1 MGMSDKTHEIINKLY
16 VFVDTGNKKPIE
28 KYALEEMVQVKCHY
42 KSDNSRLPD
51 LTPII
56 DNRINELKEI
66 DLVKRKKREKWLDR
80 LFGFISG
87 IAVTLVSVCLKSC
100 LKLEK

>member
-1 MGMSDKTHEIINKLY
+1 MGMPDKTHKIINKLY
-16 VFVDTGNKKPIE
+16 AFVESGDKKIKE
-28 KYALEEMVQVKCHY
+28 RYTLKEVIQVKCHY
-42 KSDNSRLPD
+42 KPDNSKLPD

-56 DNRINELKEI
+56 DNIINELKEI
-66 DLVKRKKREKWLDR
+66 NLAKRKKREKWLDR

-87 IAVTLVSVCLKSC
+87 IAVTLMSVYLKGC

>member
-1 MGMSDKTHEIINKLY
+1 MSDKTHEIINKLY
-16 VFVDTGNKKPIE
+16 VFVDTGNKKLIE
-28 KYALEEMVQVKCHY
+28 KYTLEEMIQVKCHY
-42 KSDNSRLPD
+42 KPYNSKLPD

-66 DLVKRKKREKWLDR
+66 NLAKRKKREKWLDR

-87 IAVTLVSVCLKSC
+87 MAVTLASVYLKGC